1 VYIKKYNLGDLV
13 EYNYNPKNRGLA
25 VIISGPDVK
34 YAIYEILTIKGET
47 TWISHTCIQDV

>member
-25 VIISGPDVK
+25 VIINGPDMQ
-34 YAIYEILTIKGET
+34 YAIYQILTITGET